1 MRCRTCEYRLWNLTS
16 RYCPECGTPYRPSDY
31 QFVPNSVRFCC
42 PHCSQEYYGTGT
54 NGHLVPFAFNC
65 VACHQPINMDEM
77 VLLPADGYD
86 EGQTEIEQLPWLV
99 REKRGFARS
108 WLSMIGLALFRP
120 VRVMELA
127 PLSGA
132 VGSAWW
138 FAIVTTTL
146 ASCLSMFP
154 FFILPLAMG
163 GRAGALGGIGGLAV
177 VMMFGAVM
185 IIAAWGVVTHLTLR
199 VTGKVRGT
207 IGRTYQGL
215 CFSSGA
221 HMISAVP
228 CLGFY
233 LGWIWWL
240 VSAVIMVK
248 EGQKVG
254 SLRAAVAVLL
264 FPMLLIGCGG
274 TLVVLSLSRAMT
286 AMSTMPA
293 SFQIDEAS
301 RLTEAIMTYAE
312 AHDYHGPGHALVL
325 VAAGLVDSDDFMTM
339 SSATVVADI
348 PVGAGDLNDFAQL
361 SASEMMQAAVDAGA
375 TLPPGV
381 IAHRVGDFVFTYHG
395 ATLNECPAGLWLVVQ
410 ADDPDASASPAAAG
424 NARFARISAGCA
436 DGSVRQFTRSALA
449 AELAQQNSLRVQAGL
464 PPLPDPFTVTH
475 DMPAVAPP
483 KP

>member
-16 RYCPECGTPYRPSDY
+16 RHCPECGTPFRPSDF

-42 PHCSQEYYGTGT
+42 PHCSQEYYGTAS

-65 VACHQPINMDEM
+65 VACRQPVNMDDM
-77 VLLPADGYD
+77 VLLPAEGY
-86 EGQTEIEQLPWLV
+86 EEEQTEIEQLPWLV
-99 REKRGFARS
+99 REKRGYVRS
-108 WLSMIGLALFRP
+108 WLSMIGLALIRP
-120 VRVMELA
+120 GRVMELA
-127 PLSGA
+127 PVSGA
-132 VGSAWW
+132 AGSAWW
-138 FAIVTTTL
+138 FAILTTTL

-154 FFILPLAMG
+154 FVILPMVMG
-163 GRAGALGGIGGLAV
+163 GGGGALSGISGLALAT
-177 VMMFGAVM
+177 MFGAVV
-185 IIAAWGVVTHLTLR
+185 IIAAWGLVTHLALR

-254 SLRAAVAVLL
+254 GLRAAVAVLL
-264 FPMLLIGCGG
+264 FPLLLIGGGG
-274 TLVVLSLSRAMT
+274 TLAVLSLSRAMS
-286 AMSTMPA
+286 AMSSMQAPIKT
-293 SFQIDEAS
+293 DEAS
-301 RLTEAIMTYAE
+301 KLTEAVMTYAE

-325 VAAGLVDSDDFMTM
+325 VAAGLVDSDAFVTTF
-339 SSATVVADI
+339 STTTSADV
-348 PVGAGDLNDFAQL
+348 PVGAGDLNDFAHR
-361 SASEMMQAAVDAGA
+361 SASEKAQAAADAGA
-375 TLPPGV
+375 ALPPGV

-395 ATLNECPAGLWLVVQ
+395 ATLNECPAGLWLVVL
-410 ADDPDASASPAAAG
+410 AHDPDARVSPPATG
-424 NARFARISAGCA
+424 NARFLTIAAGCA
-436 DGSVRQFTRSALA
+436 DGSVRYFIRSALA
-449 AELAQQNSLRVQAGL
+449 AELSQQNSLRVQAGL

-475 DMPAVAPP
+475 DKPAVAT